1 MVRQKEHTQRVTCL
15 CKSYVCN
22 KRFTLAKNL
31 ARHKRRH
38 TGEKPGLINGMFVIK
53 DSRKQTMWSDI
64 KEHTQRVTYSCK
76 SFVCNER
83 FTQASNLARHKRRH
97 TGEKPYE
104 CNVCNKRFTRA
115 NNMVRHK
122 KTHTGEK
129 PYECDVYDNKFP
141 SCSNLLKHEAKDDKK
156 TSILTLRSNQKEGN
170 QWVSLTWAVL

>member
-1 MVRQKEHTQRVTCL
+1 M
-15 CKSYVCN
+15 N
-22 KRFTLAKNL
+22 A
-31 ARHKRRH
+31 
-38 TGEKPGLINGMFVIK
+38 MFVTK
-53 DSRKQTMWSDI
+53 DLQEQTLWSDI

-141 SCSNLLKHEAKDDKK
+141 SYSNLLKHRAKDDKK
-156 TSILTLRSNQKEGN
+156 NKYFDLKIEPKSRKPMGIACMCCVCDKELEIACELEKHMAGHIRMYFYFERKDS
-170 QWVSLTWAVL
+170 VT